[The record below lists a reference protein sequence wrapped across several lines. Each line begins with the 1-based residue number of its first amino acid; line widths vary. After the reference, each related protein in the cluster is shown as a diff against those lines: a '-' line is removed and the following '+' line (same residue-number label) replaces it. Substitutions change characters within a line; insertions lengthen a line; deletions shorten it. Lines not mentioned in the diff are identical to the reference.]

1 MAIVST
7 STKGRP
13 VLLVRRTNK
22 RDLYHDSIFRGKGLF
37 YYEKLGGCKMDAN
50 PATSHM
56 FIVNPLSGGGIL
68 KLFSTHPSIE
78 KRITRLESM
87 RSGG

>member
-1 MAIVST
+1 
-7 STKGRP
+7 
-13 VLLVRRTNK
+13 
-22 RDLYHDSIFRGKGLF
+22 
-37 YYEKLGGCKMDAN
+37 MDAN

-56 FIVNPLSGGGIL
+56 FIVNPLSGGRIL

-87 RSGG
+87 RSGLMMDKLLVVEAAYIRRFFRLRNIISSGNI